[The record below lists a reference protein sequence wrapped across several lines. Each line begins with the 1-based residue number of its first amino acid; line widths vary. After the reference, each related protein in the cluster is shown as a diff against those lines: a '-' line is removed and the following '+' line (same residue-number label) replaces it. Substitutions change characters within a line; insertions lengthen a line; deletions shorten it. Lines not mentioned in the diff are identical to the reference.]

1 MNILKISRLNMLWF
15 CLLAIACAEDKGN
28 YTYEDKAVITID
40 SISSML
46 SVLANAEYI
55 DLKPV
60 VTSNLEGIIDERN
73 TNFEFAYQRKNSE
86 GEWEEVANTK
96 DLHML
101 AALESGRHAFLFS
114 VTDKRT
120 EVKTLKLFY
129 VNATTITSEGWMLL
143 CDEGSEERMR
153 LDMLAQISVDR
164 IVPAYDV
171 IRRKDGVPEQ
181 YHVANIGLY
190 ATGSATGN
198 RIIAMSEDA
207 AYWLETTDS
216 KGGGEFLDV
225 ESYHELKSAMF
236 LAATDDHIVNF
247 VSVPYKGLYKPEHDA
262 VICVSREGN
271 VYAWNTVEVET
282 GFEYPINTSVRGGT
296 PEYKVAPYVGTT
308 LKRPL
313 SSDFGIALLFDTDNH
328 RFVYWSG
335 EGATGSDVAGKK
347 QVLHPL
353 EDPENKNFSYN
364 TGNMDL
370 VCMLNTSF
378 SEGMVYSIMQED
390 GKRHIYEVNLGSG
403 EFKQG
408 ACHLDVMA
416 ENFANATCFEASSQ
430 YYVIYYAYG
439 NKVYAYNVGS
449 GVSEP
454 VITLEDEEITCL
466 KFNRYDYPWGVDY
479 LCSKYDEDIRN
490 IYRDRENQLIVGSYK
505 NDATDNN
512 GGMLRFYDVSGSG
525 MKLTLKPGWEYSGFA
540 KIKDVRYKEAR

>member
-1 MNILKISRLNMLWF
+1 M
-15 CLLAIACAEDKGN
+15 
-28 YTYEDKAVITID
+28 
-40 SISSML
+40 
-46 SVLANAEYI
+46 
-55 DLKPV
+55 
-60 VTSNLEGIIDERN
+60 
-73 TNFEFAYQRKNSE
+73 
-86 GEWEEVANTK
+86 
-96 DLHML
+96 
-101 AALESGRHAFLFS
+101 ESGRHAFLFS

-143 CDEGSEERMR
+143 CDEGSEERVR

-181 YHVANIGLY
+181 YHAANIGFY

-313 SSDFGIALLFDTDNH
+313 SSDFGIALLGLILFLLL
-328 RFVYWSG
+328 FVGASAGSTAGGMKVVRVYLLFKNSFVELKRIIHPNGIINVKYNNKSVHPNIMTGIMAFAILFMIVFTIGSLIMTIFTEDIITACSAVVSSMSNVGPGFGSVGPMFSQIIPGFFNAGRTSG
-335 EGATGSDVAGKK
+335 DLYRHGAVYKSFLEKIIRLSVLKSDRA
-347 QVLHPL
+347 
-353 EDPENKNFSYN
+353 
-364 TGNMDL
+364 
-370 VCMLNTSF
+370 
-378 SEGMVYSIMQED
+378 
-390 GKRHIYEVNLGSG
+390 
-403 EFKQG
+403 
-408 ACHLDVMA
+408 
-416 ENFANATCFEASSQ
+416 NFA
-430 YYVIYYAYG
+430 
-439 NKVYAYNVGS
+439 
-449 GVSEP
+449 
-454 VITLEDEEITCL
+454 
-466 KFNRYDYPWGVDY
+466 
-479 LCSKYDEDIRN
+479 
-490 IYRDRENQLIVGSYK
+490 
-505 NDATDNN
+505 
-512 GGMLRFYDVSGSG
+512 
-525 MKLTLKPGWEYSGFA
+525 
-540 KIKDVRYKEAR
+540 